1 MLSQQILLILNRTY
15 VTLCIALLGVAQ
27 PAVAFETPAK
37 AAFVIDQTTG
47 TILLSKNADTSLPP
61 ASMSK
66 LMTLYIAFE
75 ALRDGRLRLDEEL
88 PVSKHAMTYGGS
100 TMFLNTTDRV
110 RVEDLLRGIIVLSG
124 NDACAVIAEALSP
137 TGTESGFAAQMNQRA
152 KELGMTK
159 SHFANS
165 NGWPDSSHLMS
176 MRDLALL
183 ADRIISDFPDF
194 YPMFAEKTF
203 LFDGRAKSNTLNRNP
218 LLWLDIGADGL
229 KTGHTKEAGYG
240 IVGSAKQG
248 ERRVIFVLSGLDS
261 ARDRAKQSEA
271 IVNWSFRQFA
281 KHKIA
286 NAETQIATAYVWMGA
301 ESKIGLV
308 AGKPLEILRPVFG
321 NRELKAQVTYRGP
334 IPAPIKKGDVLAQ
347 LIISS
352 DGLPEQS
359 IPLMAA
365 QDVATGG
372 IFERVLTSARVLIRR
387 FSQGSTTPEGAS

>member
-1 MLSQQILLILNRTY
+1 
-15 VTLCIALLGVAQ
+15 
-27 PAVAFETPAK
+27 
-37 AAFVIDQTTG
+37 
-47 TILLSKNADTSLPP
+47 
-61 ASMSK
+61 
-66 LMTLYIAFE
+66 
-75 ALRDGRLRLDEEL
+75 
-88 PVSKHAMTYGGS
+88 
-100 TMFLNTTDRV
+100 
-110 RVEDLLRGIIVLSG
+110 
-124 NDACAVIAEALSP
+124 
-137 TGTESGFAAQMNQRA
+137 A

-271 IVNWSFRQFA
+271 IV
-281 KHKIA
+281 
-286 NAETQIATAYVWMGA
+286 
-301 ESKIGLV
+301 
-308 AGKPLEILRPVFG
+308 
-321 NRELKAQVTYRGP
+321 
-334 IPAPIKKGDVLAQ
+334 
-347 LIISS
+347 
-352 DGLPEQS
+352 
-359 IPLMAA
+359 
-365 QDVATGG
+365 
-372 IFERVLTSARVLIRR
+372 
-387 FSQGSTTPEGAS
+387 